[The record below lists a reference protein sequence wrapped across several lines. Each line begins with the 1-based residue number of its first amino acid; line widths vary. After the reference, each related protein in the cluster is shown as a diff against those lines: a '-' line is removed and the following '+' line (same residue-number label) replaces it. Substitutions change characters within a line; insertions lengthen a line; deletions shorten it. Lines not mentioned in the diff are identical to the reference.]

1 MDHKII
7 VPLPGQNA
15 GDIPCSA
22 AKDPLLEKLR
32 RYQEVTW
39 YNPDYQSAALSSSTL
54 MPKMAGIAEAAARF
68 SRFRDFFAAAFPET
82 TPAGGKITSPLAAI
96 PQMRQA
102 LANTYQA
109 ELSGR
114 LLLKCDHLLPI
125 AGSIKARGGFH
136 EVLCQAERIA
146 LAENLLSPGESTSR
160 LVSTEAR
167 HIFSRYRLAVG
178 STGNLG
184 LAIGILGAR
193 FGFTVTVHMAA
204 AAKGWKKN
212 LLRGHGIEV
221 VEHQADYSL
230 AVAAGRRQ
238 AADDASCHFVDDE
251 NSTDLFLG
259 YAVAA
264 AELAGQLAGA
274 AVKVDADHPLHVHL
288 PCGVGGAP
296 GGVTFG
302 LKHLF
307 SGHVHCWFA
316 EPTHSPC
323 MLLGLYTGLH
333 EKVAVSD
340 LGLDNQT
347 VADGLAVGRPS
358 GLVGRLLAPVI
369 AGAYTVDDQHL
380 LRLLA
385 LLRESE
391 KIALEPS
398 ALAGMAG
405 IVRLHHEHDA
415 SRSKNFFDREADA
428 THVVWATGGGMVPS
442 DEQSE
447 YYRLGKSLFQP

>member
-1 MDHKII
+1 MDQEFIA
-7 VPLPGQNA
+7 PLPRQTALNICNWTA
-15 GDIPCSA
+15 G
-22 AKDPLLEKLR
+22 DPLLEKLR

-39 YNPDYQSAALSSSTL
+39 YNPDYQTVALPSSPL
-54 MPKMAGIAEAAARF
+54 LPKKAEITEAAARF

-82 TPAGGKITSPLAAI
+82 APAGGTITSPLVAI
-96 PQMRQA
+96 PQMQQA
-102 LANTYQA
+102 LASAYQT
-109 ELSGR
+109 EFSGR

-136 EVLCQAERIA
+136 EVLCQAEKIA
-146 LAENLLSPGESTSR
+146 LAENLLSPGENTSR
-160 LVSTEAR
+160 LGSTEAR

-204 AAKGWKKN
+204 AAKSWKKK

-221 VEHQADYSL
+221 VEYQADYSL

-264 AELAGQLAGA
+264 AELAGQLAEAG
-274 AVKVDADHPLHVHL
+274 VNVDADHPLHVHL

-307 SGHVHCWFA
+307 AGHVHCWFA

-333 EKVAVSD
+333 EKIAVRD

-358 GLVGRLLAPVI
+358 GLVGRLLSPVI

-380 LRLLA
+380 LRQLVLLQ
-385 LLRESE
+385 ESE

-398 ALAGMAG
+398 ALAGMVG

-415 SRSKNFFDREADA
+415 SRSKNFSDREADA
-428 THVVWATGGGMVPS
+428 THVVWATGGGMVPP
-442 DEQSE
+442 DEHRAYS
-447 YYRLGKSLFQP
+447 RLGKSHF